1 MKYTIDT
8 DAQTFTL
15 EGDGDA
21 RTHGL
26 YTQEAFDALSRQWV
40 RVGWSLRYYHS
51 FSCMGRPILQLPE
64 DLVRMQEAF
73 HQVQPDL
80 VIETG
85 VFEGGSL
92 VYHATLCEA
101 LGKGRVVGVDVE
113 VRPGV
118 REALQSHRL
127 APRITLIE
135 GDSADPAV
143 VDQVRGLQNA
153 GDTTLVLLDSDH
165 SRDHVRRELE
175 AYAPLV
181 TPGSYLVVADGIM
194 RDLSDVPGGEA
205 NWRSDNPLAAADDFL
220 AGNSDFERA
229 RPPRPSQ
236 DGPTTDAVTYW
247 PDGWLRRL

>member
-1 MKYTIDT
+1 MQYTIDT
-8 DAQTFTL
+8 EAQTFTL
-15 EGDGDA
+15 QGDGDA

-26 YTQEAFDALSRQWV
+26 YTREAFEELSRQWV
-40 RVGWSLRYYHS
+40 RVGWSLRYYHG
-51 FSCMGRPILQLPE
+51 FSWMGRPILQLPE
-64 DLVRMQEAF
+64 DLIRMQEAF

-101 LGKGRVVGVDVE
+101 LGKGRVVGVDVD

-194 RDLSDVPGGEA
+194 RDLSYVPGGEA
-205 NWRSDNPLAAADDFL
+205 NWQTDNPLAAVDDFL
-220 AGNSDFERA
+220 AAHSEFERA

-236 DGPTTDAVTYW
+236 DGPPTDAVTYW